1 MEGTLLDLHLDQV
14 EDPTTVPGGEE
25 YQLRIISA
33 DMKKSNDQTR
43 DMILVGMQ
51 IVDNPTSKTVFEN
64 MILPKEGDKDQTVY
78 LSKLRIKQFMQAF
91 GIGLSDPGELS
102 SWVDRTAWAVL
113 KLDEYQGQVS
123 NKVAK
128 WSVKK

>member
-1 MEGTLLDLHLDQV
+1 MTESLLDLHLDQV

-25 YQLRIISA
+25 YQLRIVSA
-33 DMKKSNDQTR
+33 NMKKSNDGTR
-43 DMILVGMQ
+43 DMILVSMQ
-51 IVDNPTSKTVFEN
+51 VVDHPTSKSVFEN

-91 GIGLSDPGELS
+91 GIDTANPGDPSE
-102 SWVDRTAWAVL
+102 WVDLTAWGIL
-113 KLDEYQGQVS
+113 KLDEYNGEVN
-123 NKVAK
+123 NKVSK